1 MNKIK
6 QMNLKDKIVI
16 ITGAGSGIGAATAKL
31 FGSHGGR
38 VIVSDINFKNA
49 QKVADEIKENG
60 GMATAVKTDVTDVE
74 DVKALVSNV
83 VAEHGRL
90 DIMVNNAG
98 IGGANQKR
106 TAEHTHDDWHNV
118 IAVNQ
123 TGVFYCMQVA
133 LQQMTKQGHGAIINV
148 ASLAGLKASTNNLS
162 YSASKFAVV
171 GMTKSAA
178 LEYGHKNIRINAVCP
193 GYTHSAL
200 LSQLLSTREDM
211 GEILKKFTP
220 MGRFGEADEIAE
232 GICWLASDSSKFIT
246 GQTLT
251 LDGGISL

>member
-1 MNKIK
+1 MS
-6 QMNLKDKIVI
+6 LKDKIVI

-31 FGSHGGR
+31 FGKQGAR
-38 VIVSDINFKNA
+38 VVVSDLNLKNA
-49 QKVADEIKENG
+49 QKIAHQVKEAG
-60 GMATAVKTDVTDVE
+60 GMASAVKTDVTIFEDVE
-74 DVKALVSNV
+74 TLVTST
-83 VAEHGRL
+83 VAEFGKL

-98 IGGANQKR
+98 IGGANQKK

-133 LQQMTKQGHGAIINV
+133 LLQMTKQGYGAIVNV
-148 ASLAGLKASTNNLS
+148 ASLAGLKASTNNIS

-200 LSQLLSTREDM
+200 LSQLLSSRDDM
-211 GEILKKFTP
+211 GDILKRYIP
-220 MGRFGEADEIAE
+220 MGRFGEAEEIAE